1 MMGAALHVHHVRRSR
16 MLCVACA
23 ARASAASGTA
33 TAAGL
38 HLSSGAP
45 RMRDERVV
53 CLCVRV
59 RVKGLST
66 ALGSLGPG
74 PDRGR
79 TRLSFFGSRSLTK
92 CETSFPYCPCPSKT
106 PENQRTLDGAPA
118 GSSALLFDGV
128 MGGCT
133 HARAAWR
140 MQYGCMRAACP
151 PRSTR
156 RSVGA
161 TLSGI
166 SRHTRASRSHLC
178 TRVPTYTHECN
189 PSWSVAT
196 L

>member
-1 MMGAALHVHHVRRSR
+1 

-128 MGGCT
+128 IGGCT
-133 HARAAWR
+133 HARAPWR
-140 MQYGCMRAACP
+140 MPVWLYACCVSP
-151 PRSTR
+151 KEHAPLGRCN
-156 RSVGA
+156 A
-161 TLSGI
+161 EWDFKA
-166 SRHTRASRSHLC
+166 HTGQPFPLVHPCSHLHSLVQPQLERC
-178 TRVPTYTHECN
+178 NAMTRV
-189 PSWSVAT
+189 
-196 L
+196 